1 MRVYVRACL
10 HIFLCLHFDSIF
22 SHFNE
27 KTRIQ
32 TTENS
37 EIDNSEIKQEIRKK
51 TEVNKD
57 KLKL

>member
-1 MRVYVRACL
+1 MRVCIFFYV
-10 HIFLCLHFDSIF
+10 SIF
-22 SHFNE
+22 IPFSRFIE

-32 TTENS
+32 TTENL
-37 EIDNSEIKQEIRKK
+37 EKDNSEIKQEIRKK